1 MPLNSFGLLS
11 LLILSIPL
19 GRAKERGRV
28 GWMKW
33 IPSLRFV
40 RLMLLVLLL
49 REVLVFV
56 GFDYELV
63 RLPKGMGAE
72 FQTFLT
78 LSYCLAIYD
87 VVIDYIWLLYVRF
100 VGSANAPP
108 KILQDTIF
116 AVGLALI
123 IGVFLYRTNVISGL
137 GAAAFASMAAFV
149 IGPGTTAQ
157 LQNLSSGLSIQAE
170 RQFGVG
176 DWIEFNDRVGQVVS
190 ISWNNTV
197 LYDDEYDRHVVV
209 PNSQVD
215 QAMVVNLSRPSSVFR
230 LSVDVGLPYEM
241 PPELARELLL
251 EALEH
256 QPFVLHHQ
264 PMDVV
269 LLAFSASSVDYRLYF
284 STGDY
289 RHRFRVS
296 TDVRSRIWYAV
307 QRRGYSIPF
316 PILDLRPI
324 SHSLRQGDLQAS
336 QQKDDC
342 FAALRALELLTPLR
356 DDELMHLASSQQV
369 LSYGQ
374 GEHIIHQNER
384 DRSMYVLLSGDCDV
398 VVGEGG
404 DSAGGPAGAEP
415 RVVASLG
422 AGTLFGEMS
431 ALADSPRSASIVAR
445 TPATVLRI
453 AQNAIQEIIVANQEA
468 MEGIVAL
475 MARREATLKAFSE
488 QQTRKLEESLMD
500 QIASSLRRFLRR
512 QA

>member
-1 MPLNSFGLLS
+1 MNTLQFLGLVGLL
-11 LLILSIPL
+11 LISIPL
-19 GRAKERGRV
+19 GRLKERGRLA
-28 GWMKW
+28 WMRW

-40 RLMLLVLLL
+40 RLLLL
-49 REVLVFV
+49 SLLAQKALVALDFQLSHLQEARDWLQRDLAVLV
-56 GFDYELV
+56 GY
-63 RLPKGMGAE
+63 
-72 FQTFLT
+72 
-78 LSYCLAIYD
+78 LAFYD
-87 VVIDYIWLLYVRF
+87 VALDYIWLLYVRF
-100 VGSANAPP
+100 AGPDNVPP
-108 KILQDTIF
+108 KILQDMLYVLGFVLI
-116 AVGLALI
+116 VG
-123 IGVFLYRTNVISGL
+123 GFLYADGVINGL
-137 GAAAFASMAAFV
+137 GAAAFASVAAFV
-149 IGPGTTAQ
+149 IGPGTSAQ

-176 DWIEFNDRVGQVVS
+176 DWIEFSDRVGQVVS

-197 LYDDEYDRHVVV
+197 IYDDEYDRHVVV

-241 PPELARELLL
+241 PPEMARELLL

-256 QPFVLHHQ
+256 QPFVLRHQ

-269 LLAFSASSVDYRLYF
+269 LLAFNASSVDYRLYF

-289 RHRFRVS
+289 RHRFRVC
-296 TDVRSRIWYAV
+296 TDVRARIWYAV

-336 QQKDDC
+336 QQKEDC
-342 FAALRALELLTPLR
+342 FAALRALELLTPLG
-356 DDELMHLASSQQV
+356 DDELLRLASSQQV

-384 DRSMYVLLSGDCDV
+384 DRSMYVLMTGECDV
-398 VVGEGG
+398 IVGEGG
-404 DSAGGPAGAEP
+404 EGREA
-415 RVVASLG
+415 RVVATLG
-422 AGTLFGEMS
+422 PGTLFGEMS

-445 TPATVLRI
+445 SPATVLRI
-453 AQNAIQEIIVANQEA
+453 AQNAIQEIIVANQAA

-500 QIASSLRRFLRR
+500 QIASSLRRFLGR
-512 QA
+512 QS